1 MLRSLRPILFW
12 CHLACGVTAG
22 VVIFIMC
29 VTGAALMYQR
39 EVQLW
44 ADTHTYRTADPA
56 GAPEVSASAIVAAA
70 EASAAGDESATSLVL
85 RADPT
90 MPAAVT
96 VGSTTLYVNPHT
108 TTVYGEGTGDRLRAF
123 FTTMTS
129 WHRYMAAS
137 LEDRATGR
145 MVTGAANFI
154 FLFIVMSGIVLW
166 WPRSLRWGAIRNGVW
181 FRRGL
186 TPKARDFNWH
196 HVFGFWSAVPL
207 LVIVSAGVV
216 MSYPWANGML
226 YRAMGEEPPAQG
238 ARGGGPGRGRGAGPG
253 IGREGRGAGPGVGRE
268 GRSARAEGPR
278 GAAAGGGD
286 RNQVDAAARPGAT
299 IALDAAV
306 ARAKAAD
313 PDWQILTFRLPES
326 VRGALTVTVDRGD
339 GGEPQRRGTLT
350 LDAATGTVTAW
361 EAFSSQTPGRRAR
374 SFVRFAHTGEV
385 AGFLGQTIAGIAS
398 AGGAFLAYTGI
409 ALAMRRLLAWRRTR
423 RRRVESAAA

>member
-1 MLRSLRPILFW
+1 MLKSLRPVLFW

-29 VTGAALMYQR
+29 VTGTALMYQR
-39 EVQLW
+39 EMQLW
-44 ADTHTYRTADPA
+44 ADTHTYRTADLT
-56 GAPEVSASAIVAAA
+56 GTPEASASAIVAAA
-70 EASAAGDESATSLVL
+70 EASAGRGSATSLVL

-137 LEDRATGR
+137 LEDRATAR
-145 MVTGAANFI
+145 MVTGAANVI

-166 WPRSLRWGAIRNGVW
+166 WPRSLRWGAIRNGMW
-181 FRRGL
+181 FRHGL

-207 LVIVSAGVV
+207 IVIVSAGVV

-238 ARGGGPGRGRGAGPG
+238 ARGGAGRSAGPA
-253 IGREGRGAGPGVGRE
+253 IGRAGRDAGPGVGRE
-268 GRSARAEGPR
+268 ARAARAEEPR
-278 GAAAGGGD
+278 GVASRSDD
-286 RNQVDAAARPGAT
+286 RNQLDAAARPGAS

-306 ARAKAAD
+306 ARAKAVD
-313 PDWQILTFRLPES
+313 PDWRILTFRLPES
-326 VRGALTVTVDRGD
+326 PRGALTVTVDRGD

-350 LDAATGTVTAW
+350 LDAATGTVASW

-385 AGFLGQTIAGIAS
+385 AGFIGQTIAGIAS

-409 ALAMRRLLAWRRTR
+409 ALATRRLFAWRRTR

>member
-1 MLRSLRPILFW
+1 MWKSLRPILFW

-22 VVIFIMC
+22 LVIVVLC
-29 VTGAALMYQR
+29 VTGTALMYQR
-39 EVQLW
+39 EMQLW
-44 ADTHTYRTADPA
+44 ADTHSYRTADPA
-56 GAPEVSASAIVAAA
+56 GTPDAPASAIVAAA
-70 EASAAGDESATSLVL
+70 ETSAGQGPATSLVL

-108 TTVYGEGTGDRLRAF
+108 TTVYGEGTGGRLRAF
-123 FTTMTS
+123 FATMTS

-137 LEDRATGR
+137 LENRASGR
-145 MVTGAANFI
+145 VVTGAANLI
-154 FLFIVMSGIVLW
+154 FLFIVASGVVLW
-166 WPRSLRWGAIRNGVW
+166 WPRSLRWGALRNGVW

-207 LVIVSAGVV
+207 LVVVSTAVV

-238 ARGGGPGRGRGAGPG
+238 QRGGGRGRGAGPAA
-253 IGREGRGAGPGVGRE
+253 GREARG
-268 GRSARAEGPR
+268 ARAEGPR
-278 GAAAGGGD
+278 DIAGAAGARDD
-286 RNQVDAAARPGAT
+286 RSGSDAAVSPVAVV
-299 IALDAAV
+299 ALDAAV
-306 ARAKAAD
+306 DRAKAIDA
-313 PDWQILTFRLPES
+313 DWQILTFRLPES
-326 VRGALTVTVDRGD
+326 DGAALTATVDRGD

-350 LDAATGTVTAW
+350 LDAATGEVTSWA
-361 EAFSSQTPGRRAR
+361 AFSSQTAGRRAR

-385 AGFLGQTIAGIAS
+385 AGFLGQTIAGLAS
-398 AGGAFLAYTGI
+398 AGGAFLAYTGL
-409 ALAMRRLLAWRRTR
+409 ALSLRRLVAWRRTR